1 MQSFRRVL
9 ATGSRMRTVPA
20 FTPHFRSLSSIKV
33 RPCHMSCKRPSRD
46 PLVAHTTC
54 PPGAVGPASP
64 DAPEDDT
71 FAAEADALQAVAR
84 EAKAKLAA
92 KGYDAASFWEQPIVW
107 GDHDAFQHV
116 NNVRYVRFFESGR
129 MKWITA
135 VGNSIGAERANM
147 MLSAKGISFILKS
160 IDVKF
165 RRPVRYPDTVRISSP
180 HHATLLIRFRL
191 QLLIAHKASP
201 WPHTAA
207 EAQAPINPAN
217 PPLYRTQFL
226 LHAKAWSYAQNAV
239 VADSTSVITWYDY
252 DNLKK
257 CDPGDELWAAVLERT
272 QRGE

>member
-1 MQSFRRVL
+1 MQSLKRAL
-9 ATGSRMRTVPA
+9 ATGSRVRARAVLS
-20 FTPHFRSLSSIKV
+20 PHPHLRSLSSIKELQAAF
-33 RPCHMSCKRPSRD
+33 RD
-46 PLVAHTTC
+46 PSSPFHL

-64 DAPEDDT
+64 DAPEDDA
-71 FAAEADALQAVAR
+71 FAAEADAMQAVAR

-92 KGYDAASFWEQPIVW
+92 KGYDTASFWEQPIVW

-135 VGNSIGAERANM
+135 VGKSIGPERASL
-147 MLSAKGISFILKS
+147 MLSARGISFILKS

-165 RRPVRYPDTVRISSP
+165 RRPVRYPDTVRFPPLPPP
-180 HHATLLIRFRL
+180 HAAALLMQAHM

-201 WPHTAA
+201 WPHTAE
-207 EAQAPINPAN
+207 EAQAPINPAS

-226 LHAKAWSYAQNAV
+226 LHAKAWSYAQNTV

-252 DNLKK
+252 DNLRK